1 VGNCGAKWWKGGHNV
16 FLGQYE
22 HALDDKGRLF
32 MPAKFRDKLGT
43 NFVVTKGLD
52 RCLFIYPAA
61 EWESI
66 ESKLQ
71 SLPFTKSDA
80 RSFSRM
86 FFSGA
91 AECEC
96 DKQGRVNLPSSLREY
111 AQLEKETVIIGV
123 ASRVEIWGK
132 EQWIRYS
139 EGALDDYER
148 IAEEL
153 EDVF

>member
-1 VGNCGAKWWKGGHNV
+1 M

-32 MPAKFRDKLGT
+32 MPAKFRDKLGA

-52 RCLFIYPAA
+52 RCLFIYPMS

-66 ESKLQ
+66 EGKLQ

-96 DKQGRVNLPSSLREY
+96 DKQGRVNLPGSLREY
-111 AQLEKETVIIGV
+111 AQLEKETVILGV

-132 EQWIRYS
+132 ERWMSYS

>member
-1 VGNCGAKWWKGGHNV
+1 M
-16 FLGQYE
+16 FLGQFE
-22 HALDDKGRLF
+22 HTLDDKGRLF
-32 MPAKFRDKLGT
+32 MPAKFREKLGA

-52 RCLFIYPAA
+52 RCLFIYPMS

-66 ESKLQ
+66 EDKLR
-71 SLPFTKSDA
+71 SLPSTKADA

-96 DKQGRVNLPSSLREY
+96 DKQGRVNLPAGLREH
-111 AQLEKETVIIGV
+111 AQLEKEAMIIGV
-123 ASRVEIWGK
+123 ASRVEIWSR
-132 EQWIRYS
+132 ERWTQYS
-139 EGALDDYER
+139 ENALDEYER